1 MTRLD
6 APDAGSQPKTT
17 LPPLDTRAPRPR
29 VARLRRSVVTA
40 AVLCMRP
47 ETPLLLAPAIERP
60 EPLPTPFAMP
70 TTQAGRPT
78 RSGTQVPAVRSTAH
92 GRRMASASPMR

>member
-40 AVLCMRP
+40 AVLVILVMNVRA
-47 ETPLLLAPAIERP
+47 ELLDSYQGYPQWATTLGGWGILVALAVLGWFLWRR
-60 EPLPTPFAMP
+60 
-70 TTQAGRPT
+70 QGKAG
-78 RSGTQVPAVRSTAH
+78 GE
-92 GRRMASASPMR
+92 